1 MTELKNK
8 IIAVMA
14 IVLEVDASQIPEN
27 ATPGVVEKWDSLRH
41 MSLILALEE
50 EFGIRFSDDEMT
62 QLISLDLIA
71 AIVSDKIKG

>member
-1 MTELKNK
+1 MTELKNE

-14 IVLEVDASQIPEN
+14 IVLAVEASQIPEN

-62 QLISLDLIA
+62 QLISLDLIT
-71 AIVSDKIKG
+71 AIVSDKLKG